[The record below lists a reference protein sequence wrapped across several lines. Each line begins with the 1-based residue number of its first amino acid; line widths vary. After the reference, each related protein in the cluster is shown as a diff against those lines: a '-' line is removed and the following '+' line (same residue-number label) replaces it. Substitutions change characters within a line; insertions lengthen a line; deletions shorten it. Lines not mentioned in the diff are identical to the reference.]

1 MPAKKKNTP
10 IPESI
15 ETNVPVEPA
24 SEPTIAEPALTADT
38 ISQVVGRGA
47 AQPVPQPVVTPPP
60 PQPPVAAP
68 LVFPQAPN
76 FPPDQG
82 WMYDAHLNDNMPAA
96 EETTIT
102 LLRTTT
108 YQMPG
113 TCPVCNEQRL
123 GGTGKIHTSNSYKSG
138 NMKYTL
144 SLDFPLCKKCT
155 DIQALFSK
163 INGKAGGLGAIP
175 GVLAGI
181 GIAILGSSGTSSS
194 SNSGNFFCYG
204 IIAGAIVW
212 GIAGWIISSILTRNM
227 PKTLKERNKRIAG
240 AASIS
245 GFNPTHVNFKFNNKS
260 YAAAFQLLNS
270 MGGANLIQQLLE
282 TMNKKQST

>member
-1 MPAKKKNTP
+1 MPTKKKSTAV
-10 IPESI
+10 PEFSA
-15 ETNVPVEPA
+15 TNVPVEPVV
-24 SEPTIAEPALTADT
+24 EPALAADT

-47 AQPVPQPVVTPPP
+47 AQSVPQPVVTPPL
-60 PQPPVAAP
+60 PQPPVSAP
-68 LVFPQAPN
+68 LVFPQAPS

-82 WMYDAHLNDNMPAA
+82 WMYDAHLNDNMPPA
-96 EETTIT
+96 EDTPVT

-123 GGTGKIHTSNSYKSG
+123 GGTGKIHTTNSYRSG

-144 SLDFPLCKKCT
+144 SLDFPICKKCT
-155 DIQALFSK
+155 DIQALFTK
-163 INGKAGGLGAIP
+163 VTNKATGFGAIP
-175 GVLAGI
+175 GALAGI
-181 GIAILGSSGTSSS
+181 GIAILSSSAPSSS

-240 AASIS
+240 SASIS
-245 GFNPTHVNFKFNNKS
+245 GFSPSHVNFKFKNKS
-260 YAAAFQLLNS
+260 YAAAFQLLNT
-270 MGGANLIQQLLE
+270 MGGANLIQQLLD